1 MGLLLPRLSKDPR
14 AAWIAAFV
22 LAATLMALPWV
33 AGQFGNAWIR
43 VLAFACLYVM
53 MALGLNIVV
62 GFAGLLDLGYIAFY
76 AVGAYMYALLAS
88 PHLTQQF
95 TWIAQMFPDGL
106 HLSIWLVVPFGAAIA
121 AFFGI
126 VLGAAILALFAVFEK
141 RRNDVLNVVDRFR
154 TWD

>member
-53 MALGLNIVV
+53 LALGLNIVV
-62 GFAGLLDLGYIAFY
+62 GFAGLLDL
-76 AVGAYMYALLAS
+76 
-88 PHLTQQF
+88 
-95 TWIAQMFPDGL
+95 D
-106 HLSIWLVVPFGAAIA
+106 AAIA
-121 AFFGI
+121 FDGRPAWRRLPADRPRLRIGVILSGI
-126 VLGAAILALFAVFEK
+126 DVRGGG
-141 RRNDVLNVVDRFR
+141 RRPSGGPG
-154 TWD
+154 